1 MTVGAVLAGTTGL
14 GTEVAVG
21 LGNGDGG
28 GELAGGRGDGASVA
42 NGVPMGPDADA
53 MGVGVG
59 TTAIAADGVAEPV
72 ARCCNSTP
80 PIPNA
85 IVARTRF
92 RTPRLRTSRAR

>member
-1 MTVGAVLAGTTGL
+1 
-14 GTEVAVG
+14 
-21 LGNGDGG
+21 
-28 GELAGGRGDGASVA
+28 
-42 NGVPMGPDADA
+42 